1 MSTTLAKNKRRFA
14 LAWLVVNEIKQKD
27 IQKELGHKS
36 INQVHATLHGF
47 RNDRNVLRK
56 LLEMGCPASDLD
68 LPDDMR
74 VAA

>member
-1 MSTTLAKNKRRFA
+1 MSTTSARNSRRFA
-14 LAWLVVNEIKQKD
+14 LAWLAANEIRQID

-36 INQVHATLHGF
+36 MNQVHSTLHGF
-47 RNDRNVLRK
+47 RNDRKVLRK
-56 LLEMGCPASDLD
+56 LLEMGCPAADLD